1 MLAVL
6 VAAAE
11 VGGLMGRAGI
21 ASAAGAAIAAL
32 LAVVLL
38 IVGIGSSTQ
47 AISGASVGMA
57 CAPDGWT
64 PGQPLEGFGPRE
76 LANAGAIVQVGAEMG
91 MPQRAQVIA
100 VATAARESR
109 LLVLGN
115 PTVAGSMQPPPQ
127 GVGHDH
133 DSVGLFQQRGTG
145 WGPLAVRMDP
155 RGSARLFYERL
166 RQVPGWERLPLTQA
180 ADAVQHSALPHAY
193 EQWEPAAR
201 RIVGA
206 VSGVSCGPA
215 PGAGAAPDGSLAAAV
230 ATRAL
235 SQVGIPYV
243 WGGGDAQGPTAGAP
257 GVRAPKGGGFDC
269 SGLMVFAF
277 AGIGVDVP
285 HQTQAIWTAFAPPI
299 TDRRLLQPGDMLLFS
314 DNGQPSGIHHVGL
327 YLGGEGRFL
336 HAPRT
341 GLPVTVVDNLWQ
353 SAYYSRQ
360 FIGAVRAV
368 PAAAPRPAP
377 AGARVLP

>member
-1 MLAVL
+1 
-6 VAAAE
+6 
-11 VGGLMGRAGI
+11 MGRAGI
-21 ASAAGAAIAAL
+21 AGAAGAAIAAL

-47 AISGASVGMA
+47 AISGASAGMA

-180 ADAVQHSALPHAY
+180 ADAVQHSALPTRTSSGSPP
-193 EQWEPAAR
+193 PAGSSVRSAVSRADPRRARGRRRTVRSPRRSPPELCRRSASRTCGAAVTRKGPRRERPGSAR
-201 RIVGA
+201 RRA
-206 VSGVSCGPA
+206 
-215 PGAGAAPDGSLAAAV
+215 AGS
-230 ATRAL
+230 
-235 SQVGIPYV
+235 
-243 WGGGDAQGPTAGAP
+243 TA
-257 GVRAPKGGGFDC
+257 RD
-269 SGLMVFAF
+269 
-277 AGIGVDVP
+277 
-285 HQTQAIWTAFAPPI
+285 
-299 TDRRLLQPGDMLLFS
+299 
-314 DNGQPSGIHHVGL
+314 
-327 YLGGEGRFL
+327 
-336 HAPRT
+336 
-341 GLPVTVVDNLWQ
+341 
-353 SAYYSRQ
+353 
-360 FIGAVRAV
+360 
-368 PAAAPRPAP
+368 
-377 AGARVLP
+377 

>member
-1 MLAVL
+1 
-6 VAAAE
+6 
-11 VGGLMGRAGI
+11 MGRAGI
-21 ASAAGAAIAAL
+21 AGAAGAAIAAL

-47 AISGASVGMA
+47 AISGASAGMA

-215 PGAGAAPDGSLAAAV
+215 TGPGAAPDGSLAAAV

-243 WGGGDAQGPTAGAP
+243 WGGGDAQGPTAGARGP
-257 GVRAPKGGGFDC
+257 RAEGRRVRLLGIDGVRLRRHRRGRAASDPGHLEGVRPADHRPAPAAARRHA
-269 SGLMVFAF
+269 V
-277 AGIGVDVP
+277 V
-285 HQTQAIWTAFAPPI
+285 QRQRPPQRHPPCRPLS
-299 TDRRLLQPGDMLLFS
+299 RRQ
-314 DNGQPSGIHHVGL
+314 
-327 YLGGEGRFL
+327 GRFL